1 MKATLP
7 FLYTRFA
14 HFNATIFGNRL
25 PPVEIQLSRAT
36 SFLGACTYR
45 RKRGLLG
52 VTKKYDFRIRIS
64 TASDMSEAELEDVL
78 IHEMIHYYI
87 GVEGIKDTGTHGTV
101 FRKWADDI
109 NRRHGKHITVSHR
122 LSHEEHVRLKGDKPR
137 ERIVALVTMADGR
150 HGIKVLPARDDRAA
164 FYYDNVSRSR
174 MVKDI
179 RLFRTNH
186 PFFNR
191 YPCSSALNVTFADAE
206 EAAGI
211 LLREKTD

>member
-52 VTKKYDFRIRIS
+52 VTKKHDFRIRIS

-78 IHEMIHYYI
+78 IHEMIH
-87 GVEGIKDTGTHGTV
+87 
-101 FRKWADDI
+101 
-109 NRRHGKHITVSHR
+109 
-122 LSHEEHVRLKGDKPR
+122 
-137 ERIVALVTMADGR
+137 
-150 HGIKVLPARDDRAA
+150 
-164 FYYDNVSRSR
+164 
-174 MVKDI
+174 
-179 RLFRTNH
+179 
-186 PFFNR
+186 
-191 YPCSSALNVTFADAE
+191 
-206 EAAGI
+206 
-211 LLREKTD
+211 